1 MTRRVVVTGIGPVT
15 ALGIGKD
22 EFFSNILDRKT
33 VICQIPPEYEKT
45 YKFKS
50 RYYVPKPEFSL
61 SEYGI
66 STNQEDIMGECARFS
81 VLGTRLALQD
91 AGFTIN
97 NEDKFFKVDRLDNC
111 SIIVGLGMSS
121 LQTAFES
128 YLAHLF
134 GKDGHVMEGYGENVR
149 YNRMVIPMLM
159 PNSVSA
165 WVSILFRIEGA
176 NHTVNASCASG
187 TCAIGQAYLDILNG
201 SCSTAITG
209 GVECLHEKNGAIM
222 RGFDMLTALTRSSDG
237 KPFPFSKKRS
247 GFLFNEGAGCILILE
262 ELQQAR
268 KRGAHIYA
276 EIAGYE
282 CNSDA
287 YNIVQMELSGK
298 QIISLLEK
306 IIKGRKIDYLN
317 AHGTGT
323 ITNDQIEAEVIQQV
337 FGDKESQPLINSTKG
352 LLGHSIGASGAIE
365 TAVTAFSIKESR
377 IHGNIIEDPVDN
389 FNLVTEPV
397 NVSID
402 YALSTS
408 YGFGG
413 HNAAILFKRYEE
425 NG

>member
-1 MTRRVVVTGIGPVT
+1 MTRRVVITGIGPVT
-15 ALGIGKD
+15 ALGIGRD
-22 EFFSNILDRKT
+22 EFFSNVFELKT
-33 VICQIPPEYEKT
+33 VICGIPPEYEKT

-50 RYYVPKPEFSL
+50 RYYVPRPEFSL
-61 SEYGI
+61 SGYGI
-66 STNQEDIMGECARFS
+66 STNQEDIMGECARIS
-81 VLGTRLALQD
+81 VLGTSLALQD

-97 NEDKFFKVDRLDNC
+97 NGDKFFKVDRIGNC
-111 SIIVGLGMSS
+111 NIILGLGMSS

-134 GKDGHVMEGYGENVR
+134 GKDGNIIEGYGEDIR

-165 WVSILFRIEGA
+165 WVSIVFGIEGT

-209 GVECLHEKNGAIM
+209 GVECLHEKHGAIM

-237 KPFPFSKKRS
+237 RPLPFSKKRS
-247 GFLFNEGAGCILILE
+247 GFLFNEGAGCILVLE
-262 ELQQAR
+262 ELEQAR
-268 KRGAHIYA
+268 KRGAHIYG

-287 YNIVQMELSGK
+287 YNIVQMEPSGK
-298 QIISLLEK
+298 SIMSMLKKLTE
-306 IIKGRKIDYLN
+306 GRKIDYLN

-323 ITNDQIEAEVIQQV
+323 AANDQIEAEVIQQV

-365 TAVTAFSIKESR
+365 AAVTAFSIKESG
-377 IHGNIIEDPVDN
+377 IHGNMTEDTVDN
-389 FNLVTEPV
+389 LNLITEPV

-413 HNAAILFKRYEE
+413 HNAAILFKRYQED
-425 NG
+425 G